1 MKGLLD
7 EGARRIGVVGLPP
20 IGCLPIVI
28 TLYSNN
34 AFYKRECIDRLSS
47 IARDYNQKL
56 QTQLSTMKLKSA
68 NSGKRIGYMDVYGPL
83 EDMAFHRKYGTWINF
98 DQINFMWNGLTW
110 YQSKQISDNLIDFFF
125 FLFC

>member
-1 MKGLLD
+1 
-7 EGARRIGVVGLPP
+7 
-20 IGCLPIVI
+20 
-28 TLYSNN
+28 
-34 AFYKRECIDRLSS
+34 
-47 IARDYNQKL
+47 
-56 QTQLSTMKLKSA
+56 MKLKLA
-68 NSGKRIGYMDVYGPL
+68 NSGLRIGYMDVYGPL